1 MNQEALRALLQH
13 LSQPLVNIVM
23 PGQGATVLCVTTPAT
38 HVQRG
43 VQTTRQTSVYT
54 SAARA
59 SLETPPQAVSQPQTH
74 VPAESGRDK
83 YCYKV
88 KIINPSKKS
97 EVIVRQLN
105 NFTSKF
111 KSVSDIRIKLID
123 QFGEQVPST
132 LDFTVGYYD
141 GSQQAK
147 VWLCTTDDLNT
158 MYSKH
163 PDGGSLSLWCDGKTD
178 SSKRKRE
185 VDSSTTYR
193 HQKEE
198 EAEAIHKELREKHSS
213 MYDSPRL
220 QL

>member
-13 LSQPLVNIVM
+13 LSQPLVNIVT
-23 PGQGATVLCVTTPAT
+23 PGQGATVSCVTTPAT

-43 VQTTRQTSVYT
+43 VQTTRQTSVHT

-111 KSVSDIRIKLID
+111 KSVSDI
-123 QFGEQVPST
+123 
-132 LDFTVGYYD
+132 
-141 GSQQAK
+141 
-147 VWLCTTDDLNT
+147 
-158 MYSKH
+158 
-163 PDGGSLSLWCDGKTD
+163 
-178 SSKRKRE
+178 
-185 VDSSTTYR
+185 
-193 HQKEE
+193 
-198 EAEAIHKELREKHSS
+198 
-213 MYDSPRL
+213 
-220 QL
+220 